1 MNCIYENQKNK
12 EILTAFKPLETIR
25 QKMRTVKDKVDE
37 HQQKGV
43 YRVTCS
49 CGLNCIGDTG
59 RSLKVR
65 LKEHGV
71 DIRNQRI
78 RTSAL
83 AEHSER
89 SKHHIC
95 LEDSSLLAKETT
107 TLK

>member
-1 MNCIYENQKNK
+1 MDKVSKILKKK
-12 EILTAFKPLETIR
+12 EILTTFKPLETIR

-49 CGLNCIGDTG
+49 CGLNYIGETS
-59 RSLKVR
+59 RLLKVR

-83 AEHSER
+83 AEHSDK

-95 LEDSSLLAKETT
+95 LEETSMIAK
-107 TLK
+107 